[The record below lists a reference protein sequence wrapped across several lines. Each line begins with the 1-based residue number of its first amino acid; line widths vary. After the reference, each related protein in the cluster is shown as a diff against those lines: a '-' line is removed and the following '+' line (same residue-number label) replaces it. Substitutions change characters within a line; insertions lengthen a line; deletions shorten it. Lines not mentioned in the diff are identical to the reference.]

1 MEHGDEAM
9 MRTTNPPAAGT
20 DPHTDSATAEQ
31 QQQQQQGDEPPKDPA
46 LVEPDPV
53 RLGSCMADVQVA
65 VAVFLSCVGWAL
77 GLAGRLAAVRIF
89 FGGGV

>member
-1 MEHGDEAM
+1 M

-65 VAVFLSCVGWAL
+65 IRIRPGYGNMNVFAHDD
-77 GLAGRLAAVRIF
+77 AGS
-89 FGGGV
+89 FGV